1 LPFTGPRASRFLPPF
16 ASRRFYCP
24 PLSPITQLRYYE
36 GSDSRRRHLDDG
48 SLRLLRFAF
57 LAFRPQPRKLSASRF
72 LSRLSAG
79 GCSRLRRRIGGSPQ
93 THAETGSL
101 SYGPQVRLQLLPTP
115 PHGDAVTF
123 DFRAND
129 RPARGL
135 PPRRQSVLA
144 DALSPGKAG
153 GFKIGGPSKGPRF
166 PTFDDVPEYTLVA
179 RHFITLSALLHR
191 SEGTGPYAQ
200 SMGAP
205 PRVDFLR
212 DRDPRARIPP
222 EMSNFYCRPGKA
234 GGSPMI

>member
-1 LPFTGPRASRFLPPF
+1 LP
-16 ASRRFYCP
+16 
-24 PLSPITQLRYYE
+24 Q
-36 GSDSRRRHLDDG
+36 
-48 SLRLLRFAF
+48 
-57 LAFRPQPRKLSASRF
+57 
-72 LSRLSAG
+72 
-79 GCSRLRRRIGGSPQ
+79 
-93 THAETGSL
+93 
-101 SYGPQVRLQLLPTP
+101 
-115 PHGDAVTF
+115 
-123 DFRAND
+123 ND
-129 RPARGL
+129 L
-135 PPRRQSVLA
+135 NVSI
-144 DALSPGKAG
+144 PGKAG

-234 GGSPMI
+234 GGSPMILEVLATGTQKLADCVSVERPRPSPFMISMIFSTSFLSARCMLSRNSSI